1 MRTIARGDDVGRMYA
16 NFPLLYSAAQS
27 ITQDYSSSSAHHV
40 MESMRGAMAK
50 VGLFIYLL
58 EKEVAIFQRQC
69 FLIEL
74 QLVRLCGSCVAQD
87 ALHNYHTY

>member
-1 MRTIARGDDVGRMYA
+1 MYA

-27 ITQDYSSSSAHHV
+27 ITQEYSSSSAHHV

-50 VGLFIYLL
+50 VGLFIYVL

-69 FLIEL
+69 FPMEL
-74 QLVRLCGSCVAQD
+74 QLESSSPFECLIPLEIVE
-87 ALHNYHTY
+87 ALHQSTARTAQ